1 MCALA
6 GAIFSQDIDSNGVL
20 VVYSLNWPDSTGN
33 GQSDSKD
40 LAGYYAA
47 RRGIPASH
55 VIGVHTAAGLGVFT
69 GDTIEYALF
78 YDSILVKIQA
88 KLEEYDGPV
97 QNRDVI
103 YYIAVVRGVP
113 LCVNTQHTRM
123 AEVQGFFRYLFK
135 EGLLL
140 FDPAASLDKPKYRTS
155 LPRGILNPPQ
165 VLALLKAPDVK
176 TPLGLRDRAILELLY
191 ATGIRNAELITLQLQ
206 DVALESR
213 QLMVLGK
220 GRKERLVP
228 FGRIAHTWLV
238 RYLQE
243 ARPALLQGAATACV
257 FVSYKGRPIVRSIL
271 CWIVK
276 KYVRK
281 AGLPE
286 HTGAHALRHT
296 CATHLLQAGAD
307 IRFIQALLGHSC
319 LSTTQVYTHVDITDL
334 KKIHAAFHPRENP

>member
-1 MCALA
+1 MAAPKKRWPLLKAKYLEHLKVQGRSERTLEHVEAHLRFFLQYIEQETKVGDLSELA
-6 GAIFSQDIDSNGVL
+6 HE
-20 VVYSLNWPDSTGN
+20 
-33 GQSDSKD
+33 D
-40 LAGYYAA
+40 LSAYQTWLCYA
-47 RRGIPASH
+47 PS
-55 VIGVHTAAGLGVFT
+55 
-69 GDTIEYALF
+69 E
-78 YDSILVKIQA
+78 A
-88 KLEEYDGPV
+88 KGE
-97 QNRDVI
+97 
-103 YYIAVVRGVP
+103 P